1 MPIELHIESELAF
14 ALWTLLGLLVV
25 IGCAAFSPRIGVPA
39 PLLLIVVGILASFS
53 ETVPDLDLNPEIVL
67 LGILPPLLYSAAYR
81 TSFIDF
87 NNKRFSIAS
96 LSVGLVIATSLIV
109 GVVATWLIPGLPL
122 AAGIALGAIVAP
134 PDAVA
139 ATAVARRI
147 GMPTG
152 IVQILEGESLVNDAT
167 SLTVLRSAIAALSV
181 GTVVWG
187 QVLWTFALASVGG
200 ILVGLAVAYLYLPIR
215 NRIVT
220 PAIDTTLS
228 LAIPFVAYLPAE
240 AIGSSGVIAVVVAG
254 LLIGHQSP
262 TVQSGK
268 ARLTADAN
276 WSTVTFV
283 LENSV
288 FLLIGLELPVLL
300 QRLGQNPETIRVA
313 VLASLGVYLTTVVV
327 RFAWVFAANLIPPL
341 ARENPTDA
349 RERTV
354 ISWAGMRGVVT
365 LAAALTLGSDVPEKD
380 TLVFAAFGV
389 VVASLLIQGFTLPG
403 LVKRLRLAP
412 PDPAK
417 LALERANLIDEISQA
432 GLRRLE
438 ELNDGA
444 QDPAV
449 LQRLRQRVD
458 ERSQGTWEL
467 VALQNAQETP
477 IEAFVRLRQQMMVAE
492 RDEVLRARDSG
503 RYTDEVVREV
513 IERLD
518 VEEAMMDLSHLSRSE
533 RDEDLVAPDE
543 LAGGCGHLAAATGLP
558 VPPEPL
564 TCAACRD
571 AGTRWVHLRM
581 CLDCGHVGCCD
592 SSEGKH
598 ADGHFRSTGHPVMRS
613 VTPGEAWRW
622 CYIDKVIGNPQ
633 PGENLASESQ
643 EPDG

>member
-1 MPIELHIESELAF
+1 MGFDLHIESDLAF
-14 ALWTLLGLLVV
+14 ALWLITGVLVV
-25 IGCAAFSPRIGVPA
+25 IALASLSPRIGVPA
-39 PLLLIVVGILASFS
+39 PLLLIVVGIAASFS
-53 ETVPDLDLNPEIVL
+53 ESIPDLDLNPEIVL
-67 LGILPPLLYSAAYR
+67 LGILPPLLYGAAYR

-87 NNKRFSIAS
+87 THKKFSIAS
-96 LSVGLVIATSLIV
+96 LSVGLVIATALIV
-109 GVVATWLIPGLPL
+109 GVVSTLLIPGLPL

-167 SLTVLRSAIAALSV
+167 SLTLLRSAIAALSV

-187 QVLWTFALASVGG
+187 DVLWTFILASLGG
-200 ILVGLAVAYLYLPIR
+200 VVVGLVVAYLYLPVR
-215 NRIVT
+215 NRISN

-240 AIGSSGVIAVVVAG
+240 AIESSGVIAVVVAG
-254 LLIGHQSP
+254 LIIGHQSP

-276 WSTVTFV
+276 WTTVTFL

-300 QRLGQNPETIRVA
+300 QRLGQNPDTVRVA
-313 VLASLGVYLTTVVV
+313 VVAAIGVYLTTVVV
-327 RFAWVFAANLIPPL
+327 RFAWVFAANLVPPL

-403 LVKRLRLAP
+403 LVRRLQLPP

-417 LALERANLIDEISQA
+417 LALERANLIDDVTQA
-432 GLRRLE
+432 GLERLD
-438 ELNDGA
+438 ELNDGN

-458 ERSQGTWEL
+458 ERSQSAWEL
-467 VALQNAQETP
+467 VSIQHTGETP
-477 IEAFVRLRQQMMVAE
+477 IEAYVRLRQEMMAAE
-492 RDEVLRARDSG
+492 RAAVLRARDSG
-503 RYTDEVVREV
+503 RYSDETVREV

-533 RDEDLVAPDE
+533 RDEDLLAPDE
-543 LAGGCGHLAAATGLP
+543 LAAACVHLATAEDLP

-564 TCAACRD
+564 ACPKCLIE
-571 AGTRWVHLRM
+571 GTRWVHLRM
-581 CLDCGHVGCCD
+581 CLTCGEIGCCD

-598 ADGHFRSTGHPVMRS
+598 ADGHFRNTGHPVIRS

-622 CYIDKVIGNPQ
+622 CYIDKTIGNPQ
-633 PGENLASESQ
+633 AKDKPASGS
-643 EPDG
+643 